1 MKETN
6 EFKARKALHK
16 YFGSDYVDH
25 EVTSKQVSEL
35 WPFLRGIGPCPNR
48 LAKLANEG
56 PMSKELLQEIYDKLN
71 IYDIA

>member
-16 YFGSDYVDH
+16 YFGSDYVVH

-35 WPFLRGIGPCPNR
+35 
-48 LAKLANEG
+48 
-56 PMSKELLQEIYDKLN
+56 
-71 IYDIA
+71 